1 MREMCAFIVA
11 KREAYSVEDVIDK
24 TLTVGELKQI
34 LSEYDDDTPIVT
46 TTDSESM
53 YGSITEYSIDDNEHC
68 I

>member
-24 TLTVGELKQI
+24 TMTVGELKQF
-34 LSEYDDDTPIVT
+34 LSEYADDTPIVT
-46 TTDSESM
+46 TTDRENM
-53 YGSITEYSIDDNEHC
+53 YGAITEYSIGDNENC

>member
-1 MREMCAFIVA
+1 MRKMCAFIVA

-24 TLTVGELKQI
+24 TMTVGELKQI

-46 TTDSESM
+46 TTDSENM
-53 YGSITEYSIDDNEHC
+53 YGAITEYSIGDNDHC